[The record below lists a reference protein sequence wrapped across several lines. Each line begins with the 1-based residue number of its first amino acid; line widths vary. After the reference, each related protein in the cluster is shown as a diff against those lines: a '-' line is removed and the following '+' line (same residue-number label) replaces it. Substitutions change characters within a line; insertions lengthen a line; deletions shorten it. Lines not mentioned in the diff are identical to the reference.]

1 MTVKS
6 KLAKAVG
13 GGSSK
18 AIDISNKVIGILK
31 KNPTLKPIV
40 KKRKLSRVENIK
52 LGSIANK
59 NNIEKAVLKSE
70 ANKLLKKFGGTLPV
84 PTKKPFKL
92 KKPNPKLKNDPGNV
106 APKNKQEVKRLQ
118 KQQELDD
125 ANMLRERRQ
134 EMMTK
139 EQYLES
145 NPLEKKSGPPG
156 SGADVS
162 QRIMRAKDV
171 TKGQTDEVEKMAAE
185 GKGFQIKKYGG
196 KVKRNM
202 GGPAKPRKKTVFRR
216 GGGQAL
222 RGFGKATYSNKM
234 Y

>member
-1 MTVKS
+1 MGATVPASLINKLS
-6 KLAKAVG
+6 KPIKELLNKPKKLKTVEKATVT
-13 GGSSK
+13 K
-18 AIDISNKVIGILK
+18 AARRLGINMSVADLK
-31 KNPTLKPIV
+31 KAYKA
-40 KKRKLSRVENIK
+40 
-52 LGSIANK
+52 LGRTDA
-59 NNIEKAVLKSE
+59 EKAAGAGKY
-70 ANKLLKKFGGTLPV
+70 
-84 PTKKPFKL
+84 KP

-125 ANMLRERRQ
+125 ANMLSERRK

-139 EQYLES
+139 DQYLES
-145 NPLEKKSGPPG
+145 NPLERKSGPPG

>member
-18 AIDISNKVIGILK
+18 AIDISNKVISILK

-92 KKPNPKLKNDPGNV
+92 KKPNPKPKNNPGNV
-106 APKNKQEVKRLQ
+106 APKNKREVKRLQ

-125 ANMLRERRQ
+125 ANMLSERRK

-145 NPLEKKSGPPG
+145 NPVERKAGAGSGPSVSG
-156 SGADVS
+156 S
-162 QRIMRAKDV
+162 IMRGKGVTRDQAK
-171 TKGQTDEVEKMAAE
+171 EIEEMAAE